1 MENRQIHNEIFE
13 FRKSAHDVNDSPNE
27 VLRDS
32 RSTINFIRAGAENNK
47 LKKKIKIKKKK
58 ALATT
63 TVSITKVTN
72 KFAVGPASGTRQP
85 LGGWGRFSFLVL
97 SAGIA
102 RRLQL
107 LSDPSSRRALLSC
120 K

>member
-47 LKKKIKIKKKK
+47 LKKKNQDKKEK
-58 ALATT
+58 
-63 TVSITKVTN
+63 SISNNNGIHN
-72 KFAVGPASGTRQP
+72 KGN
-85 LGGWGRFSFLVL
+85 
-97 SAGIA
+97 
-102 RRLQL
+102 
-107 LSDPSSRRALLSC
+107 